1 MKCCWLHQE
10 YVLICCIR
18 QYTYWIDPDMLEYLQ
33 PVWRMFH
40 TRQHSAWMD
49 ADICVYNWWR
59 YLCHHYHSATCLF
72 VLEISHHALC
82 SLVWFSCKWVVIM
95 FCYYVITVRS
105 ELHKVLFLVAVCD
118 FFVCLFM
125 YDISLEPLNG
135 CAPNSHGRRVWS
147 LTWMSLNFK
156 VKGQGHQGQIFSPL
170 KMHCNVLTEDNVIQ
184 QQTGP
189 FCCCWGGC
197 WECTAQL
204 HMVYVW

>member
-1 MKCCWLHQE
+1 MKLCWLHQE

-18 QYTYWIDPDMLEYLQ
+18 QYAYWIDPDMLEYLQ

-95 FCYYVITVRS
+95 FCYCVFTARS
-105 ELHKVLFLVAVCD
+105 ELHKVLFLVLSVT
-118 FFVCLFM
+118 FFVCSCMKYLWNHWTDVHQIHMADVFGP
-125 YDISLEPLNG
+125 SLG
-135 CAPNSHGRRVWS
+135 WI
-147 LTWMSLNFK
+147 WMSRSQGTNFLP
-156 VKGQGHQGQIFSPL
+156 IENAL
-170 KMHCNVLTEDNVIQ
+170 
-184 QQTGP
+184 
-189 FCCCWGGC
+189 
-197 WECTAQL
+197 
-204 HMVYVW
+204 